1 MLVVLWFSLSQWSDG
16 AHDAAPSEEGGGARP
31 VDGRAH
37 RGHVLLRAPRSPRR
51 AAAGAYGAAI
61 VISFKVFARW
71 DDAAQL
77 RWDDYYFEVHELYVR
92 FFLEHRKNAQAQG
105 NFVDVA
111 RRQDPRER
119 SAYSIICAARRI
131 LRRGFVLPYIDARGR
146 VDSSRCMP
154 YRNHIRHLRSCL
166 VYIGVPPGEAEKFAG
181 QSARAGAATC
191 AARAG
196 VPPHEIC
203 RLAGV
208 KSIGW
213 HLGYM
218 RPDFDD
224 RMRASWAVGLELS
237 YVVGAEDHMCW
248 GKATII
254 RELEAPTPLSRKL
267 ALALAA
273 CPTFG
278 QMVRQALRGTS
289 GALAGIWS
297 KDAAATPHRC
307 HCRSILLDR
316 AAERWGVLALN
327 GRRRIIRGS
336 RIRKFGNIREEE
348 RRLIRSPTLSTSA
361 KDRKNKRVREM
372 L

>member
-1 MLVVLWFSLSQWSDG
+1 MFGSGLGF
-16 AHDAAPSEEGGGARP
+16 GGE
-31 VDGRAH
+31 
-37 RGHVLLRAPRSPRR
+37 L
-51 AAAGAYGAAI
+51 AYGAAI

-77 RWDDYYFEVHELYVR
+77 RWTTTTAR
-92 FFLEHRKNAQAQG
+92 CASSTSASFFLEHRKNAQAQG

-131 LRRGFVLPYIDARGR
+131 FRRGFVLPYIDARGR

-166 VYIGVPPGEAEKFAG
+166 VYIGVPRGEAEKFAG

-224 RMRASWAVGLELS
+224 RMRASWAVGL
-237 YVVGAEDHMCW
+237 
-248 GKATII
+248 
-254 RELEAPTPLSRKL
+254 
-267 ALALAA
+267 
-273 CPTFG
+273 
-278 QMVRQALRGTS
+278 
-289 GALAGIWS
+289 
-297 KDAAATPHRC
+297 
-307 HCRSILLDR
+307 
-316 AAERWGVLALN
+316 
-327 GRRRIIRGS
+327 
-336 RIRKFGNIREEE
+336 
-348 RRLIRSPTLSTSA
+348 
-361 KDRKNKRVREM
+361 
-372 L
+372 